1 MKQNRNEFFSYF
13 SRSIKQNKPLYLM
26 LLSSEINPAPS
37 PVIGTFRG
45 YVEENKIIIGEDTYN
60 IEEIERVCMYRHSSR
75 IKQEERANSN
85 PFQGLV
91 SPTLSKKE
99 QKKLDEYFSDW
110 GFRNEGI

>member
-1 MKQNRNEFFSYF
+1 
-13 SRSIKQNKPLYLM
+13 
-26 LLSSEINPAPS
+26 
-37 PVIGTFRG
+37 
-45 YVEENKIIIGEDTYN
+45 
-60 IEEIERVCMYRHSSR
+60 MYRHSSR

>member
-1 MKQNRNEFFSYF
+1 MNVPIFFRLVAFRDLVKLSQTKHIISRNLKRLVHQSLWGEPYKNVE
-13 SRSIKQNKPLYLM
+13 ILPVPL
-26 LLSSEINPAPS
+26 
-37 PVIGTFRG
+37 
-45 YVEENKIIIGEDTYN
+45 IGEDSYS
-60 IEEIERVCMYRHSSR
+60 IEEVDFVCMYRHSSR
-75 IKQEERANSN
+75 IKQEERVNSN

>member
-1 MKQNRNEFFSYF
+1 MKQNRKEFSSYF
-13 SRSIKQNKPLYLM
+13 FRSIKQNKPLYL
-26 LLSSEINPAPS
+26 LLTSSETNPFPR

-45 YVEENKIIIGEDTYN
+45 YAEENKIIIGEDSYS
-60 IEEIERVCMYRHSSR
+60 IEEIDFVCMYRHSSR
-75 IKQEERANSN
+75 IKQEERVNSN